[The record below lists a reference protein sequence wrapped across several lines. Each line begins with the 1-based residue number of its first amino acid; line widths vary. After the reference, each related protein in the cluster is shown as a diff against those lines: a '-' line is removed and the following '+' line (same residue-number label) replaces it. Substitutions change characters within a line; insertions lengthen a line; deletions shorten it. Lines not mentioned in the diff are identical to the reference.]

1 MVPDNFFDRKQ
12 TSVDVQP
19 ARSCTSLRRGPGDE
33 ASGLM
38 AVISLRGGSSLTSL
52 EPTMALDSLSVASK
66 NEVLE
71 ARVQKLNRARVE
83 TSLRSE

>member
-1 MVPDNFFDRKQ
+1 MVRQLFRPKTNQRRR
-12 TSVDVQP
+12 T
-19 ARSCTSLRRGPGDE
+19 ACTILYIAEKGPGDE
-33 ASGLM
+33 VSGLV